1 MSRPYTAKTA
11 QTREARDTTREV
23 VWFNLKTTEKTWYS
37 FIVEDQDGH
46 GVVTNPT
53 WTRMVK

>member
-1 MSRPYTAKTA
+1 
-11 QTREARDTTREV
+11 V